1 LLKVELIA
9 SNSTSPVISKPLA
22 KGLHMYI
29 QRSCKTARY
38 ERFLVGQKFI
48 GELYLSPCLSHP
60 HQSINEE
67 TDPSPTQEKC
77 NECKDFA
84 RGYSIPPGA
93 PNKATTAQKAD
104 KAAKQLDHMVWTLR
118 FAQTFQI

>member
-1 LLKVELIA
+1 
-9 SNSTSPVISKPLA
+9 
-22 KGLHMYI
+22 MYI

-60 HQSINEE
+60 HQSINKE

-84 RGYSIPPGA
+84 RGYSIPPCT
-93 PNKATTAQKAD
+93 PNKTATAQKAQ
-104 KAAKQLDHMVWTLR
+104 KTAKQLNHMVRALSLTL
-118 FAQTFQI
+118 TFQI